1 MDAVLPLLSDHS
13 RAEAFAIAAAGS
25 AADYPPSTDAV
36 VLPLASK
43 ASAAAAATPPAPF
56 LSACGSASA
65 ISVVV
70 DITTTCGSS
79 FHVHHAVRLPKRACR
94 TDAATGG
101 GGDGRGAVRMRGPLR
116 PRATEAEAGAEER
129 FVRPRA
135 TGAEAEAE
143 EGLVPSA
150 GGPGRAPSSKTRA
163 TVAATGLDAPER
175 SPPRHITAA
184 VLRASPLRSTG
195 GGALR
200 SLLDKKSSAPASPAQ
215 PSPPPRSQSYPLIAT
230 FFTNNSDPAS
240 INVRA
245 AFFTRLSA
253 QCPALPCLPR
263 YLATFLPPS
272 LHLPATFLCLQISF
286 TQLVS
291 DFNAAFLGSINV
303 YLDELAN
310 AGSVGATA
318 VASGTSGT
326 NVQYIPLD
334 SPPPYAQ
341 VTNRCRLPRW

>member
-13 RAEAFAIAAAGS
+13 RAVAFAIAAAES
-25 AADYPPSTDAV
+25 AAANPPSADAV

-43 ASAAAAATPPAPF
+43 AAAAAAATPLAP

-70 DITTTCGSS
+70 DITTTCGSL
-79 FHVHHAVRLPKRACR
+79 HVHHAVRLPKRACKKG
-94 TDAATGG
+94 AATGG

-116 PRATEAEAGAEER
+116 PRASEAEAGAEEG
-129 FVRPRA
+129 FVRLRA

-143 EGLVPSA
+143 EGLVSYA
-150 GGPGRAPSSKTRA
+150 GGPGRAPRSKTRA
-163 TVAATGLDAPER
+163 TVAATGLGALEQ
-175 SPPRHITAA
+175 SPPRHITA
-184 VLRASPLRSTG
+184 VELRASPLRSTG

-200 SLLDKKSSAPASPAQ
+200 SLLDKKLSAAPASPAQ
-215 PSPPPRSQSYPLIAT
+215 PSPPPRSQSYPLIAS

-240 INVRA
+240 VNVRA
-245 AFFTRLSA
+245 ALFTRLSA